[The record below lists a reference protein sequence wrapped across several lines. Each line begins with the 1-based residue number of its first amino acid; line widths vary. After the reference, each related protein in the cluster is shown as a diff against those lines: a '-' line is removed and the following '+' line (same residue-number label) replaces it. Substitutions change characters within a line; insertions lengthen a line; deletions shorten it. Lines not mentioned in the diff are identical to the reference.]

1 MKKIQKLSFL
11 LIILSFS
18 NFCASNDKKIML
30 LNEEI
35 DQLSQRFIVDKSLS
49 FNSTLITK
57 NGQDLEIRGKT
68 TSKDL
73 YNELM
78 IVSDSLNLKFNVLL
92 LPDSSLKDS
101 IYGIVNVSA
110 LPMREDPSHL
120 SQMVDQLI
128 MGNTVK
134 ILHEKSNW
142 YLIQNHYKY
151 IGWITKP
158 SIYRCTSEGIDSWL
172 TQSKYMVNKV
182 HSMVYSD
189 SNKYS
194 HPVTDLVLNSRL
206 KIDRIASEWA
216 KAHLP
221 DGRIGYVK
229 KSDLKSIQKPIY
241 NTQLIQN
248 ILKSAKTMI
257 GVPYLWGGN
266 SSKGNDCSGFTQT
279 VFASV
284 GILIPRDARQQ
295 AVLGSNVN
303 KTEAEAGDLFFFGD
317 GEKVRHVAICLGGL
331 EFIHQGSRF
340 EGKVDIHS
348 LDPNS
353 TLYNHYRDSTFMFA
367 KHILSVK
374 GNN

>member
-1 MKKIQKLSFL
+1 
-11 LIILSFS
+11 
-18 NFCASNDKKIML
+18 ML
-30 LNEEI
+30 LNKEI

-57 NGQDLEIRGKT
+57 NGQDLEIKGKT

-78 IVSDSLNLKFNVLL
+78 IFSDSLNLKFNVLL

-110 LPMREDPSHL
+110 LPMRQDPSHL

-134 ILHEKSNW
+134 ILLEKSNW
-142 YLIQNHYKY
+142 YLIQNHYQY

-206 KIDRIASEWA
+206 KIDRIASKWA
-216 KAHLP
+216 QTHLP

-229 KSDLKSIQKPIY
+229 EVRFEKHTRTYLQYSINRKHSQIS
-241 NTQLIQN
+241 QN
-248 ILKSAKTMI
+248 NDRSAI
-257 GVPYLWGGN
+257 
-266 SSKGNDCSGFTQT
+266 
-279 VFASV
+279 SV
-284 GILIPRDARQQ
+284 GR
-295 AVLGSNVN
+295 
-303 KTEAEAGDLFFFGD
+303 
-317 GEKVRHVAICLGGL
+317 
-331 EFIHQGSRF
+331 
-340 EGKVDIHS
+340 
-348 LDPNS
+348 
-353 TLYNHYRDSTFMFA
+353 
-367 KHILSVK
+367 
-374 GNN
+374 

>member
-1 MKKIQKLSFL
+1 MKKIQQLIL
-11 LIILSFS
+11 LTIIVSYS
-18 NFCASNDKKIML
+18 NYCTSNDKKILL
-30 LNEEI
+30 LNKDV
-35 DQLSQRFIVDKSLS
+35 DQLSQQFIEDKSLS
-49 FNSTLITK
+49 FNSTIITK
-57 NGQDLEIRGKT
+57 NGQDLVISGKT

-78 IVSDSLNLKFNVLL
+78 IFSDSLNLRFNVSL
-92 LPDSSLKDS
+92 LPDSSLNDS
-101 IYGIVNVSA
+101 IHGIVNVSA

-134 ILHEKSNW
+134 VLHQVNDW
-142 YLIQNHYKY
+142 YLVQNHYQY

-172 TQSKYMVNKV
+172 KQSKYIVNNV

-189 SNKYS
+189 SNEYS
-194 HPVTDLVLNSRL
+194 YPVTDLVLNSRL
-206 KIDRIASEWA
+206 KIGRITFKWA
-216 KAHLP
+216 QVHLP
-221 DGRIGYVK
+221 DGRIGYIN
-229 KSDLKSIQKPIY
+229 KSDLKIIKEPIY
-241 NTQLIQN
+241 NIQLIQN

-279 VFASV
+279 VFSSV

-295 AVLGSNVN
+295 AVLGSMVN
-303 KTEAEAGDLFFFGD
+303 KMEVEAGDLFFFGD
-317 GEKVRHVAICLGGL
+317 GEKVKHVAICLGGL

-353 TLYNHYRDSTFMFA
+353 TSYNQYRDSTFMFA
-367 KHILSVK
+367 KRILPGK
-374 GNN
+374 DNN